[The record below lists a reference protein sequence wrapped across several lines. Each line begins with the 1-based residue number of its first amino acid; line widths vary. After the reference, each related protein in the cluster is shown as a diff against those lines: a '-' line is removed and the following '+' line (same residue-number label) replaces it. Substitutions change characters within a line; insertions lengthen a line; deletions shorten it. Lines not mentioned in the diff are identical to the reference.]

1 MKDCMSIYRAHIFTQ
16 QACEAYLLAHHLTGY
31 NKEYQLKQARERL
44 GDLAEELGLTITW
57 PEDRESEAAAAAVAT
72 SRQLEAEDA
81 ARDDTFAEL
90 VEMTEAPKE
99 AAHA

>member
-1 MKDCMSIYRAHIFTQ
+1 MKDSMSIYLAHIFTQ

-31 NKEYQLKQARERL
+31 KKEYQLKQARERL
-44 GDLAEELGLTITW
+44 GELAEELGLTITW
-57 PEDRESEAAAAAVAT
+57 PEDRESEAAAVAT

-81 ARDDTFAEL
+81 ARDDTFDEL
-90 VEMTEAPKE
+90 VEMAAAPKE